1 MKFSKLICMLLLLLT
16 LSVSSYAQRVDEK
29 VIIKY
34 DPLFWKDQLKL
45 TADQYYK
52 IREINYEY
60 YQKLIDVVKQKATN
74 HVALKV
80 KADEFLE
87 ERSNLIWSTFHSRQ
101 KRKWIK
107 MVSEQ
112 S

>member
-1 MKFSKLICMLLLLLT
+1 MKYLKPVCIALVLLT
-16 LSVSSYAQRVDEK
+16 LSVSSYAQGADER

-52 IREINYEY
+52 IKEINYEY
-60 YQKLIDVVKQKATN
+60 YQKLMDVVKQKTTG
-74 HVALKV
+74 HITMKV
-80 KADEFLE
+80 KAEEFLE
-87 ERSNLIWSTFHSRQ
+87 ERSNLIWNTFHTRQ